1 MKSRGRMQSRTLKI
15 CRVSGVGIATEA
27 PRKHLGSPKMRDKE
41 RSRCAVSRPAL
52 RQNTAQCAVFRPAP
66 PAEHSTMSCV
76 PARPPPR
83 PQLNELCSGSAAGS
97 DPEIFRKHYCM
108 TQSTSPSFVLRAS
121 GLVDPPPADPRAPSS
136 WPSRGIRPSRRQ

>member
-76 PARPPPR
+76 PARPPP
-83 PQLNELCSGSAAGS
+83 QNTA
-97 DPEIFRKHYCM
+97 
-108 TQSTSPSFVLRAS
+108 Q
-121 GLVDPPPADPRAPSS
+121 
-136 WPSRGIRPSRRQ
+136 